1 MCCGGTRKCES
12 GSQCERWDW
21 RWLVPEPIEE
31 NENVPGSTIF
41 KNLVEPGTKTGGW
54 CPKNHQLAGK
64 WWILGQTAVQP
75 DEEWDAEAAGAMT
88 WHKDPA
94 RQQRRH
100 GPIAPVAKK
109 APATQR
115 VTRAF
120 QATSNWKLAASPA
133 GTGETGLARIYADG

>member
-1 MCCGGTRKCES
+1 M
-12 GSQCERWDW
+12 
-21 RWLVPEPIEE
+21 
-31 NENVPGSTIF
+31 
-41 KNLVEPGTKTGGW
+41 
-54 CPKNHQLAGK
+54 
-64 WWILGQTAVQP
+64 GQTAVQP
-75 DEEWDAEAAGAMT
+75 NKGGDIEAA
-88 WHKDPA
+88 WRKDPA